1 MKPVHV
7 ESNAYIDFN
16 VQKSNKDPRF
26 EVDDYVWILKYKKL
40 SKKATFNIDRKTF
53 YKVENIVR

>member
-16 VQKSNKDPRF
+16 VEKSNKDPKF

-53 YKVENIVR
+53 